1 MIALR
6 KVLVSCA
13 AALLVLAA
21 QLPAFGGEAGVQDR
35 EYRSVVQDYGKPLG
49 FRDAE
54 GRITGFS
61 VEVMDAVA
69 RRAGI
74 RVRHTLVSGYADLVD
89 AFSKGA
95 AEVTPSN
102 AVSPD
107 RAKLFD
113 FTTPY
118 ESIPLIIFVRADSS
132 IQDLTRGLRVGAVRA
147 SAAVGYL
154 KKIEGI
160 HLELYPG
167 YQEVVAALLED
178 RIDAFTAS
186 AERVKGMLK
195 AQGIED
201 RIKAVG
207 HPVGVVQ
214 RAIAVKKGDVALRNR
229 LDAAVKELLASPE
242 YGVLHERWFG
252 QSE

>member
-1 MIALR
+1 MFALR
-6 KVLVSCA
+6 SVPVGVA
-13 AALLVLAA
+13 AALLVLSM
-21 QLPAFGGEAGVQDR
+21 QLPAVAAGAGVQER
-35 EYRSVVQDYGKPLG
+35 EYVSVVQDYGRPLG
-49 FRDAE
+49 FRDA
-54 GRITGFS
+54 GGQVTGFS

-74 RVRHTLVSGYADLVD
+74 RVRHTLVPAYADLVD
-89 AFSKGA
+89 AFSKGM

-102 AVSPD
+102 AISPD

-118 ESIPLIIFVRADSS
+118 ESIPLIIFVRTDSS
-132 IQDLTRGLRVGAVRA
+132 IQELASGLRVGAVRA

-160 HLELYPG
+160 QLEQYPG
-167 YQEVVAALLED
+167 YQEVVAALLEKKV
-178 RIDAFTAS
+178 DAFTAS

-195 AQGIED
+195 AQGIQD
-201 RIKAVG
+201 KIKAVG

-242 YGVLHERWFG
+242 YGVLHLRWFG
-252 QSE
+252 H